1 MILQVAI
8 TQVVRY
14 LVLMTTITT
23 LRFDLPRGLDDLVEM
38 IEQRGARGTAMVRHY
53 DLRLLTGMKCK

>member
-23 LRFDLPRGLDDLVEM
+23 LRFELSRALVDLVEM
-38 IEQRGARGTAMVRHY
+38 IEQCGGARGSALTAGHY
-53 DLRLLTGMKCK
+53 DN